1 MIRGLQRLRAVLLV
15 AGATTAGGCGG
26 PEAPPAPPPVPVFS
40 AQGGYPLVSGEIIEH
55 LMARNPARAT
65 SIGEHG
71 HDRELPALFPTDLE
85 RARREAHALLARLRD
100 VHQPVLDR
108 PDFFDY
114 RVLEHALNAEL
125 LQLEALQVWQRDPA
139 RYVRVVDDAVDVL
152 YADPTLSPDAR
163 LGAVA
168 ARLRAAPLVFR
179 AARQNLEPT
188 RVPPLF
194 ARIAV
199 EEAQQLARGLS
210 AGDSPPGFSGTS
222 DQARAE
228 WEAARRVAV
237 ASADSF
243 VTWLQQSV
251 VPAARGDF
259 RMGAAALAD
268 YLRDAHHVDM
278 PLDEMQAINRQAI
291 ADYREWLEREAL
303 QFDPLRRPADILESM
318 VAATP
323 GAAQLIAPEAVP
335 ATPSSASMAR
345 RLVPA
350 SATAAAWAHF
360 EDVDGIESEATPR
373 ADRLLGIARA
383 LHGHALLHAMLS
395 LHAAEGT
402 IDRAA
407 EDIAA
412 IAYIGRDEARREAER
427 LAYDP
432 AYGLPALGR
441 MQLMALREQLRAGR
455 GGSVDATFGQT
466 FLALALPFNSAA
478 EAMLGREPIGLLM
491 PGRRTPGVP
500 EPPRIGQ

>member
-1 MIRGLQRLRAVLLV
+1 MIGRRRFRALLILAVPTLV
-15 AGATTAGGCGG
+15 AGCGG

-40 AQGGYPLVSGEIIEH
+40 AQRGYPLVSGEIIEH
-55 LMARNPARAT
+55 VMTRNPARAT

-85 RARREAHALLARLRD
+85 RARREAHGLLARLRD

-114 RVLEHALNAEL
+114 RVLEHALHAEL
-125 LQLEALQVWQRDPA
+125 LELETLQAWQRDPA
-139 RYVRVVDDAVDVL
+139 RYVRVVDGAIDVL
-152 YADPTLSPDAR
+152 YADPTLSPDGR
-163 LGAVA
+163 LGAIA

-194 ARIAV
+194 ARMAV

-222 DQARAE
+222 NAVRAE
-228 WEAARRVAV
+228 WEGARRVAV

-251 VPAARGDF
+251 LPAARGDF
-259 RMGAAALAD
+259 RMGAAALAE
-268 YLRDAHHVDM
+268 YLRYAHHADL
-278 PLDEMQAINRQAI
+278 PLDQMQAINRQAI

-318 VAATP
+318 VASTP
-323 GAAQLIAPEAVP
+323 GATLLIAPEAVP
-335 ATPSSASMAR
+335 ATPSSASIVR
-345 RLVPA
+345 RLLPA

-360 EDVDGIESEATPR
+360 EDVDGIESEATSR

-383 LHGHALLHAMLS
+383 LHGHALLEAMLS
-395 LHAAEGT
+395 LHAADGT

-412 IAYIGRDEARREAER
+412 IAYISRDEARREAER

-441 MQLMALREQLRAGR
+441 MQLIALREQLRAQR
-455 GGSVDATFGQT
+455 GGTVDGTFGQT
-466 FLALALPFNSAA
+466 FLGLALPFGPAA
-478 EAMLGREPIGLLM
+478 EAMLGREPTGLLT